1 MNLVIVESPAKAK
14 TINKYLGDD
23 YIVLASYGHIR
34 DLPSKN
40 GSVDPEN
47 DFKMEWEVDSFSKK
61 YLKDITD
68 AAKNS
73 SKIILAT
80 DPDREGEAIAWH
92 VKEYLNE
99 KKLIKDKHVE
109 RVVFNEITKK
119 AVINGIENPRQI
131 EPLLVD
137 AYMARRALDYLVGF
151 NISPI
156 LWTKLPGSKSAGR
169 VQSVALKLITE
180 REHEIELFN
189 PQEFWTLSVKFTD
202 NNKNQLLSSITQLDG
217 SKIEKFSFKDKAE
230 IDKAIKDFKSKKFI
244 ITDISS
250 KVVNRNPLGPFTT
263 STLQQ
268 VASGKLGFGASR
280 TMQIAQ
286 KLYQGIEIEGETIGL
301 ITYMRTDGTNLS
313 SDAIDSFR
321 SYIKNEFGKEYLP
334 ETSINYTGK
343 KAKNAQEAHE
353 AIRPTDIM
361 RTPDIIKKYLSP
373 DQNKLY
379 DLIWC
384 RALSSQMETAKFD
397 RNTITISTEDNQT
410 KCKASGS
417 VIKFDGFL
425 KILKDNK
432 KDEDEEILPKMTKGP
447 VNIEALLD
455 EQHFTQPPPR
465 YSEASLVKKLEE
477 LGIGRPSTY
486 ASIISVI
493 STRGYAEAI
502 NKRFHPTDRGKLI
515 SAFLEKLFSKYVDYN
530 FTASLE
536 NQLDEIT
543 TGKEGWL
550 KVLEMFW
557 KDFNQNVSAVKEKRT
572 REVLDLLNESLG
584 SLIFE
589 RGKDGNVDRNCKLC
603 DTGSLSLKNSFRGGA
618 FIGCSNYPDCK
629 FTRPLSKAKAAAQS
643 QLAEPKFIG
652 KHDNGNDMF
661 LKNGRF
667 GPYIQYEKNE
677 EIAEKIIESKKK
689 KKKKKK
695 NDKPDNNF
703 KNVSIPK
710 GVTLESVD
718 LDRAKFLCSLPK
730 ILGINPENQKDIIL
744 NSGRFGPYLKCENK
758 SARIENVEEI
768 FSIGLNRAISLIA
781 EAKPGRMSS
790 SIIKDLGEH
799 PEDKKPVRIM
809 KGQYGPY
816 IKYKSLNATIPEEK
830 DPLEINMEEALILI
844 EKRKEYDKTKKIKNE
859 EKNEKINNIDYV
871 FKYSFM
877 FIY

>member
-14 TINKYLGDD
+14 TINKYLGDN
-23 YIVLASYGHIR
+23 YKVLASYGHIR

-40 GSVDPEN
+40 GSVNPDQ

-61 YLKDITD
+61 YLKEITD
-68 AAKNS
+68 AAKDS

-99 KKLIKDKHVE
+99 KKLLKDKEIE

-119 AVINGIENPRQI
+119 AVIQGIENPRQI

-180 REHEIELFN
+180 REHAIESFK
-189 PQEFWTLSVKFTD
+189 PEEFWTLSIKFADTANQNFTASISQLD
-202 NNKNQLLSSITQLDG
+202 NN
-217 SKIEKFSFKDKAE
+217 KIEKFSFRNKEE
-230 IDKAIKDFKSKKFI
+230 INKAISSINKKKFS

-250 KVVNRNPLGPFTT
+250 KIVNRNPSGPFTT

-268 VASGKLGFGASR
+268 TASSRLGFGASR

-286 KLYQGIEIEGETIGL
+286 KLYQGIEMEGETIGL

-313 SDAIDSFR
+313 KDAVTSIR
-321 SYIKNEFGKEYLP
+321 NYIQKEIGNEYLP
-334 ETSINYTGK
+334 KDVLNYSGK

-353 AIRPTDIM
+353 AIRPTDII
-361 RTPDIIKKYLSP
+361 RTPQSVKKYLST

-379 DLIWC
+379 DLIWS
-384 RALSSQMETAKFD
+384 RALSSQMESAKFD
-397 RNTITISTEDNQT
+397 RNTITITSDNNDT
-410 KCKASGS
+410 ICKASGS
-417 VIKFDGFL
+417 VLKFDGFL
-425 KILKDNK
+425 KIYNNQSKDD
-432 KDEDEEILPKMTKGP
+432 DETILPAVSKGP
-447 VNIEALLD
+447 INIEALID
-455 EQHFTQPPPR
+455 EQHYTQPPPR

-486 ASIISVI
+486 ASIISTI
-493 STRGYAEAI
+493 ANRGYAEI
-502 NKRFHPTDRGKLI
+502 LNKRFFPTDRGKLI

-530 FTASLE
+530 FTAGLE
-536 NQLDEIT
+536 DQLDEIT
-543 TGKEGWL
+543 TGKESWI
-550 KVLEMFW
+550 KVLELFW
-557 KDFNQNVSAVKEKRT
+557 KDFNNNVSEVKEKRT
-572 REVLDLLNESLG
+572 REVLDLLNDSLG
-584 SLIFE
+584 ELIFD
-589 RGKDGNVDRNCKLC
+589 KDNEGNVVRKCQLC
-603 DTGSLSLKNSFRGGA
+603 SSGTLSLKNSFRGGA
-618 FIGCSNYPDCK
+618 FIGCSNYPECK
-629 FTRPLSKAKAAAQS
+629 FTRPLSKAKAAAQA

-652 KHDNGNDMF
+652 KHENGNDIY

-667 GPYIQYEKNE
+667 GPYLQYEKIPSDIE
-677 EIAEKIIESKKK
+677 VEKISKKK
-689 KKKKKK
+689 KKTKKLKSDV
-695 NDKPDNNF
+695 NELL

-710 GVTLESVD
+710 GLELESIN
-718 LDRAKFLCSLPK
+718 LEKAQFLCSLPK
-730 ILGINPENQKDIIL
+730 SLGINPDNQKEITL
-744 NSGRFGPYLKCENK
+744 NVGRFGPYLKCENK

-768 FSIGLNRAISLIA
+768 FSIGLNRAITLIA

-790 SIIKDLGEH
+790 SMIKDLGEH
-799 PEDKKPVRIM
+799 PEDKKPVRVM

-830 DPLEINMEEALILI
+830 DPTELTMEEALILI
-844 EKRKEYDKTKKIKNE
+844 EKRKEYDKSKKSKG
-859 EKNEKINNIDYV
+859 KK
-871 FKYSFM
+871 KK
-877 FIY
+877 

>member
-14 TINKYLGDD
+14 TINKYLGDN
-23 YIVLASYGHIR
+23 YKVLASYGHIR

-40 GSVDPEN
+40 GSVDPDQ

-61 YLKDITD
+61 YLKEITD
-68 AAKNS
+68 AAKDS

-99 KKLIKDKHVE
+99 KKLLKDKEIE

-119 AVINGIENPRQI
+119 AVIQGIENPRQI

-180 REHEIELFN
+180 REHEIESFQ
-189 PQEFWTLSVKFTD
+189 PEEFWTLSVNFTD
-202 NNKNQLLSSITQLDG
+202 QKKQKITASISQLDNN
-217 SKIEKFSFKDKAE
+217 KIEKFSFRNKNE
-230 IDKAIKDFKSKKFI
+230 INKAISSINKKKFS

-250 KVVNRNPLGPFTT
+250 KVINRNPSGPFTT

-268 VASGKLGFGASR
+268 TASSRLGFGASR

-313 SDAIDSFR
+313 KDAVSSFR
-321 SYIKNEFGKEYLP
+321 NYIQKEIGDDYLP
-334 ETSINYTGK
+334 KDALNYSGK

-353 AIRPTDIM
+353 AIRPTDII
-361 RTPDIIKKYLSP
+361 RTPLSIKKYLSS

-379 DLIWC
+379 DLIWS
-384 RALSSQMETAKFD
+384 RALSSQMESAKFD
-397 RNTITISTEDNQT
+397 RNTITITSDNSDT
-410 KCKASGS
+410 ICKASGS
-417 VIKFDGFL
+417 VLKFDGFL
-425 KILKDNK
+425 KIYNNQSKDD
-432 KDEDEEILPKMTKGP
+432 DENILPAVSKGP
-447 VNIEALLD
+447 INIEALLD
-455 EQHFTQPPPR
+455 EQHYTQPPPR

-486 ASIISVI
+486 ASIISTI
-493 STRGYAEAI
+493 ANRGYAEI
-502 NKRFHPTDRGKLI
+502 LNKRFFPTDRGKLI

-530 FTASLE
+530 FTAGLE
-536 NQLDEIT
+536 DQLDEIT
-543 TGKEGWL
+543 TGKESWI
-550 KVLEMFW
+550 KVLELFW
-557 KDFNQNVSAVKEKRT
+557 KDFNNNVSEVKEKRT
-572 REVLDLLNESLG
+572 REVLDLLNDSLG
-584 SLIFE
+584 ELIFD
-589 RGKDGNVDRNCKLC
+589 KDDKGNVVRKCQLC
-603 DTGSLSLKNSFRGGA
+603 NSGTLSLKNSFRGGA
-618 FIGCSNYPDCK
+618 FIGCSNYPECK
-629 FTRPLSKAKAAAQS
+629 FTRPLSKAKAAAQA
-643 QLAEPKFIG
+643 QLAEPKLIG
-652 KHDNGNDMF
+652 KHDNGNDIY

-667 GPYIQYEKNE
+667 GPYLQYEKIQTEE
-677 EIAEKIIESKKK
+677 EIEKKTKKK
-689 KKKKKK
+689 KKVKKSKS
-695 NDKPDNNF
+695 NINELL

-710 GVTLESVD
+710 GLELESID
-718 LDRAKFLCSLPK
+718 LEKAQFLCSLPK
-730 ILGINPENQKDIIL
+730 SLGINPDNQKEITL
-744 NSGRFGPYLKCENK
+744 NTGRFGPYLKCENK
-758 SARIENVEEI
+758 SARIENIEEI
-768 FSIGLNRAISLIA
+768 FSIGLNRAITLIA

-799 PEDKKPVRIM
+799 PEDKKPVRVM

-830 DPLEINMEEALILI
+830 DPTELTMDEALILI
-844 EKRKEYDKTKKIKNE
+844 EKRKEYDKTKKSK
-859 EKNEKINNIDYV
+859 KRKL
-871 FKYSFM
+871 K
-877 FIY
+877 

>member
-14 TINKYLGDD
+14 TINKYLGNN
-23 YIVLASYGHIR
+23 YVVLASYGHIR

-47 DFKMEWEVDSFSKK
+47 NFKMEWEVDSFSKK
-61 YLKDITD
+61 YLKEITD
-68 AAKNS
+68 AAKDS

-119 AVINGIENPRQI
+119 AVIYGIENPRQI

-169 VQSVALKLITE
+169 VQSVALRLITQ

-189 PQEFWTLSVKFTD
+189 PQEFWTLSVEFSD
-202 NNKNQLLSSITQLDG
+202 ENKNKITSSISQLNG
-217 SKIEKFSFKDKAE
+217 SKIEKFSFKSKTE
-230 IDKAIKDFKSKKFI
+230 IDKAIAEVKFKNFL

-250 KVVNRNPLGPFTT
+250 KIINRNPSGPFTT

-268 VASGKLGFGASR
+268 VSSGRLGFGASR

-286 KLYQGIEIEGETIGL
+286 KLYQGIEINGETIGL

-313 SDAIDSFR
+313 KDAIGTFR
-321 SYIKNEFGKEYLP
+321 LYIQNEFGKEYLP
-334 ETSINYTGK
+334 PSPLNYAGK

-353 AIRPTDIM
+353 AIRPTDILKSPE
-361 RTPDIIKKYLSP
+361 TIKKYLSP
-373 DQNKLY
+373 DQYKLY
-379 DLIWC
+379 DLIWN
-384 RALSSQMETAKFD
+384 RALSSQMESAKFD
-397 RNTITISTEDNQT
+397 RNTITISSDDGRTI
-410 KCKASGS
+410 CKASGS
-417 VIKFDGFL
+417 VVKFDGFL
-425 KILKDNK
+425 KVMKDNK
-432 KDEDEEILPKMTKGP
+432 KDEEEILPEMSKGP
-447 VNIEALLD
+447 VNIDSLLD

-493 STRGYAEAI
+493 STRGYAETI
-502 NKRFHPTDRGKLI
+502 SKRFHPTDRGKLI

-530 FTASLE
+530 FTAGLE
-536 NQLDEIT
+536 NQLDDIT
-543 TGKEGWL
+543 TGKEGWI

-557 KDFNQNVSAVKEKRT
+557 KDFNQNVSDVKEKRT
-572 REVLDLLNESLG
+572 REVLDLLNDSLG

-589 RGKDGNVDRNCKLC
+589 RGKDGNIDRKCQLCK
-603 DTGSLSLKNSFRGGA
+603 DGSLSLKNSFRGGA
-618 FIGCSNYPDCK
+618 FIGCSNYPECK

-643 QLAEPKFIG
+643 KLAEPKLIG
-652 KHDNGNDMF
+652 KHLNGNDMY

-667 GPYIQYEKNE
+667 GPYIQYEKIKE
-677 EIAEKIIESKKK
+677 VDEKITETKKK
-689 KKKKKK
+689 KKKTKMKK
-695 NDKPDNNF
+695 NTKEDNNV

-710 GVTLESVD
+710 GITLESIN

-730 ILGINPENQKDIIL
+730 ILGVNPENQKDIIL
-744 NSGRFGPYLKCENK
+744 NTGRFGPYLKCENK
-758 SARIENVEEI
+758 SSRIENVEEI
-768 FSIGLNRAISLIA
+768 FSIGLNRAITLIA
-781 EAKPGRMSS
+781 EAKPGRMSA

-799 PEDKKPVRIM
+799 PEDKKPVRVL

-830 DPLEINMEEALILI
+830 DPLELNMEEALILI
-844 EKRKEYDKTKKIKNE
+844 EKRKEYDKNKKSK
-859 EKNEKINNIDYV
+859 KRK
-871 FKYSFM
+871 KGK
-877 FIY
+877 

>member
-14 TINKYLGDD
+14 TINKYLGKD
-23 YIVLASYGHIR
+23 YKVLASYGHIR

-40 GSVDPEN
+40 GSVDPDDN
-47 DFKMEWEVDSFSKK
+47 FKMLWEVDGFSRK
-61 YLKDITD
+61 YLKEITD
-68 AAKNS
+68 AAKDS

-99 KKLIKDKHVE
+99 KKLLKDKHIE

-119 AVINGIENPRQI
+119 AVTHGIDNPRQI

-180 REHEIELFN
+180 REHEIELFK
-189 PQEFWTLSVKFTD
+189 PEEFWTLNIKFND
-202 NNKNQLLSSITQLDG
+202 NNKNSFTANISQLNN
-217 SKIEKFSFKDKAE
+217 KKVEKFSFKNKSD
-230 IDKAIKDFKSKKFI
+230 INKAIDDIKTKKFNI
-244 ITDISS
+244 SDIST
-250 KVVNRNPLGPFTT
+250 KVVSRNPSGPFTT

-268 VASGKLGFGASR
+268 ISSGRLGFGASR

-286 KLYQGIEIEGETIGL
+286 RLYQGIEIDGETIGL
-301 ITYMRTDGTNLS
+301 ITYIRTDGANIS
-313 SDAIDSFR
+313 KDAVPLFR
-321 SYIKNEFGKEYLP
+321 DYIKKEYGDEYLP
-334 ETSINYTGK
+334 KEPLNYSGK

-353 AIRPTDIM
+353 AIRPTDII
-361 RTPDIIKKYLSP
+361 RSPDKIKKYLSS

-379 DLIWC
+379 DLIWS
-384 RALSSQMETAKFD
+384 RALSSQMESAKFD
-397 RNTITISTEDNQT
+397 RNTITINSNDDGTI
-410 KCKASGS
+410 CKASGS

-425 KILKDNK
+425 KVFKDQK
-432 KDEDEEILPKMTKGP
+432 KDDSHKILPEVSKGS
-447 VNIEALLD
+447 VNIEELID

-493 STRGYAEAI
+493 STRGYAETI
-502 NKRFHPTDRGKLI
+502 SKRFHPTDRGKLI

-530 FTASLE
+530 FTAGLE
-536 NQLDEIT
+536 NQLDDIT
-543 TGKEGWL
+543 AGKEGWI

-557 KDFNQNVSAVKEKRT
+557 KDFNKNVSDVKEKRT
-572 REVLDLLNESLG
+572 REVLDLLNDSLG

-589 RGKDGNVDRNCKLC
+589 RDSDGNIDRKCKLC
-603 DTGSLSLKNSFRGGA
+603 ENGSLSLKNSFRGGA

-629 FTRPLSKAKAAAQS
+629 FTRPLSKAKAAQQS
-643 QLAEPKFIG
+643 QLAEPKLIG
-652 KHDNGNDMF
+652 KHDNGNDMY

-667 GPYIQYEKNE
+667 GPYIQYEIIPE
-677 EIAEKIIESKKK
+677 VVSEVAEKKKTKKK
-689 KKKKKK
+689 KVKKEISNLK
-695 NDKPDNNF
+695 NI
-703 KNVSIPK
+703 SIPK
-710 GVTLESVD
+710 GISIESVD
-718 LDRAKFLCSLPK
+718 MVRAKFLCSLPK
-730 ILGINPENQKDIIL
+730 SLGINPENQKEIFL

-768 FSIGLNRAISLIA
+768 FSIGLNRAITLIA

-790 SIIKDLGEH
+790 SMIKDLGEH
-799 PEDKKPVRIM
+799 PEDKKPVRVM

-830 DPLEINMEEALILI
+830 DPVEITMDDALILI
-844 EKRKEYDKTKKIKNE
+844 EKRKEYDKNKKRK
-859 EKNEKINNIDYV
+859 K
-871 FKYSFM
+871 
-877 FIY
+877 

>member
-23 YIVLASYGHIR
+23 YKVLASYGHIR

-40 GSVDPEN
+40 GSVDPDQ

-61 YLKDITD
+61 YLKEITD
-68 AAKNS
+68 AAKDS

-99 KKLIKDKHVE
+99 KKLLKDKEIE

-119 AVINGIENPRQI
+119 AVIQGIENPRQI
-131 EPLLVD
+131 EPHLVD

-180 REHEIELFN
+180 REHEIESFK
-189 PQEFWTLSVKFTD
+189 PEEFWTLSINFLDQNNKKITASISQLD
-202 NNKNQLLSSITQLDG
+202 NN
-217 SKIEKFSFKDKAE
+217 KIEKFSFRNKVE
-230 IDKAIKDFKSKKFI
+230 INKAIESINKKKFSI
-244 ITDISS
+244 SDISS
-250 KVVNRNPLGPFTT
+250 KVVNRNPSGPFTT

-268 VASGKLGFGASR
+268 TASNRLGFGASR

-313 SDAIDSFR
+313 KDAVSTFR
-321 SYIKNEFGKEYLP
+321 DYIQKEIGNEYLP
-334 ETSINYTGK
+334 KDALNYSGK

-353 AIRPTDIM
+353 AIRPTDII
-361 RTPDIIKKYLSP
+361 RTPQSVKKYLST

-379 DLIWC
+379 DLIWS
-384 RALSSQMETAKFD
+384 RALSSQMESAKFD
-397 RNTITISTEDNQT
+397 RNTITINSDNNDT
-410 KCKASGS
+410 ICKASGS
-417 VIKFDGFL
+417 VLKFDGFL
-425 KILKDNK
+425 KIYNNQNK
-432 KDEDEEILPKMTKGP
+432 GEDENILPAVSKGP
-447 VNIEALLD
+447 INIESLLD
-455 EQHFTQPPPR
+455 EQHYTQPPPR

-486 ASIISVI
+486 ASIISTI
-493 STRGYAEAI
+493 ANRGYAEI
-502 NKRFHPTDRGKLI
+502 LNKRFFPTDRGKLI

-530 FTASLE
+530 FTAGLE
-536 NQLDEIT
+536 DQLDEIT
-543 TGKEGWL
+543 SGKENWI
-550 KVLEMFW
+550 KVLELFW
-557 KDFNQNVSAVKEKRT
+557 RDFNNNVSEVKEKRT
-572 REVLDLLNESLG
+572 REVLDLLNDSLG
-584 SLIFE
+584 DLVFD
-589 RGKDGNVDRNCKLC
+589 KDKEGNIVRKCQLC
-603 DTGSLSLKNSFRGGA
+603 SKGTLSLKNSFRGGA
-618 FIGCSNYPDCK
+618 FIGCSNYPECK
-629 FTRPLSKAKAAAQS
+629 FTRPLSKEKAAAQA
-643 QLAEPKFIG
+643 QLAEPKLIG
-652 KHDNGNDMF
+652 KHSNGNDIF

-667 GPYIQYEKNE
+667 GPYLQFKQK
-677 EIAEKIIESKKK
+677 AEDIKTENIVN

-695 NDKPDNNF
+695 NDTDVNDLL

-710 GVTLESVD
+710 GLELRNID
-718 LDRAKFLCSLPK
+718 LEKAKFLCSLPK
-730 ILGINPENQKDIIL
+730 SLGTNPDNQKEITL
-744 NSGRFGPYLKCENK
+744 NTGRFGPYLKCENK
-758 SARIENVEEI
+758 SARIENVEDI
-768 FSIGLNRAISLIA
+768 FSIGLNRAITLIA

-790 SIIKDLGEH
+790 SMIKDLGEH

-830 DPLEINMEEALILI
+830 DPIELNMEDALILI
-844 EKRKEYDKTKKIKNE
+844 EKRKEYDKTKKRK
-859 EKNEKINNIDYV
+859 KK
-871 FKYSFM
+871 
-877 FIY
+877 

>member
-14 TINKYLGDD
+14 TINKYLGDN
-23 YIVLASYGHIR
+23 YKVLASYGHIR

-40 GSVDPEN
+40 GSVDPDQ

-61 YLKDITD
+61 YLKEITD
-68 AAKNS
+68 AAKDS

-99 KKLIKDKHVE
+99 KKLLKDKEIE

-119 AVINGIENPRQI
+119 AVIQGIENPRQI

-180 REHEIELFN
+180 REHEIESFQ
-189 PQEFWTLSVKFTD
+189 PEEFWTLSVNFTD
-202 NNKNQLLSSITQLDG
+202 QKKQKITASISQLDNN
-217 SKIEKFSFKDKAE
+217 KIEKFSFRNKNE
-230 IDKAIKDFKSKKFI
+230 IDKAISSINKKKFS

-250 KVVNRNPLGPFTT
+250 KVINRNPSGPFTT

-268 VASGKLGFGASR
+268 TASSRLGFGASR

-313 SDAIDSFR
+313 KDAVSSFR
-321 SYIKNEFGKEYLP
+321 NYIQKEIGDDYLP
-334 ETSINYTGK
+334 KDALNYSGK

-353 AIRPTDIM
+353 AIRPTDII
-361 RTPDIIKKYLSP
+361 RTPLSIKKYLSS

-379 DLIWC
+379 DLIWS
-384 RALSSQMETAKFD
+384 RALSSQMESAKFD
-397 RNTITISTEDNQT
+397 RNTITITSDNNDT
-410 KCKASGS
+410 ICKASGS
-417 VIKFDGFL
+417 VLKFDGFL
-425 KILKDNK
+425 KIYNHQSKDD
-432 KDEDEEILPKMTKGP
+432 DENILPAVSKGP
-447 VNIEALLD
+447 INIEALLD
-455 EQHFTQPPPR
+455 EQHYTQPPPR

-486 ASIISVI
+486 ASIISTI
-493 STRGYAEAI
+493 ANRGYAEI
-502 NKRFHPTDRGKLI
+502 LNKRFFPTDRGKLI

-530 FTASLE
+530 FTAGLE
-536 NQLDEIT
+536 DQLDEIT
-543 TGKEGWL
+543 TGKESWI
-550 KVLEMFW
+550 KVLELFW
-557 KDFNQNVSAVKEKRT
+557 KDFNNNVSEVKEKRT

-584 SLIFE
+584 ELIFDKDDK
-589 RGKDGNVDRNCKLC
+589 GKVVRKCQLC
-603 DTGSLSLKNSFRGGA
+603 NSGTLSLKNSFRGGA
-618 FIGCSNYPDCK
+618 FIGCSNYPECK
-629 FTRPLSKAKAAAQS
+629 FTRPLSKAKAAAQA
-643 QLAEPKFIG
+643 QLAEPKLIG
-652 KHDNGNDMF
+652 KHDNGNDIY

-667 GPYIQYEKNE
+667 GPYLQYEKIQTEE
-677 EIAEKIIESKKK
+677 EIEKNTKKK
-689 KKKKKK
+689 KKVKKSKS
-695 NDKPDNNF
+695 NINELL

-710 GVTLESVD
+710 GLELESID
-718 LDRAKFLCSLPK
+718 LEKAQFLCSLPK
-730 ILGINPENQKDIIL
+730 SLGINPDNQKEITL
-744 NSGRFGPYLKCENK
+744 NTGRFGPYLKCENK
-758 SARIENVEEI
+758 SARIENIEEI
-768 FSIGLNRAISLIA
+768 FSIGLNRAITLIA

-799 PEDKKPVRIM
+799 PEDKKPVRVM

-830 DPLEINMEEALILI
+830 DPTELTMDEALILI
-844 EKRKEYDKTKKIKNE
+844 EKRKEYDKTKKSKKGNQNE
-859 EKNEKINNIDYV
+859 L
-871 FKYSFM
+871 
-877 FIY
+877 

>member
-23 YIVLASYGHIR
+23 YKVLASYGHIR

-40 GSVDPEN
+40 GSVDPDQ

-61 YLKDITD
+61 YLKEITD
-68 AAKNS
+68 AAKDS

-99 KKLIKDKHVE
+99 KKLLKDKEIE

-119 AVINGIENPRQI
+119 AVIQGIENPRQI
-131 EPLLVD
+131 EPHLVD

-180 REHEIELFN
+180 REHEIESFK
-189 PQEFWTLSVKFTD
+189 PEEFWTLSVKFKDQNNQQITASINQLD
-202 NNKNQLLSSITQLDG
+202 NN
-217 SKIEKFSFKDKAE
+217 KIEKFSFRNKEE
-230 IDKAIKDFKSKKFI
+230 INKAIISINKKKFN

-250 KVVNRNPLGPFTT
+250 KVVNRNPSGPFTT

-268 VASGKLGFGASR
+268 TASSRLGFGASR

-286 KLYQGIEIEGETIGL
+286 RLYQGIDIEGDTIGL

-313 SDAIDSFR
+313 KDAVSAFR
-321 SYIKNEFGKEYLP
+321 DYIQKEIGNEYLP
-334 ETSINYTGK
+334 KDALNYSGK

-353 AIRPTDIM
+353 AIRPTDII
-361 RTPDIIKKYLSP
+361 RTPQSVKKYLST

-379 DLIWC
+379 DLIWS
-384 RALSSQMETAKFD
+384 RALSSQMESAKFD
-397 RNTITISTEDNQT
+397 RNTITITSENNDTI
-410 KCKASGS
+410 CKASGS
-417 VIKFDGFL
+417 VLKFDGFL
-425 KILKDNK
+425 KIYNNQSKDD
-432 KDEDEEILPKMTKGP
+432 DENILPSVSKGLI
-447 VNIEALLD
+447 NIEALID
-455 EQHFTQPPPR
+455 EQHYTQPPPR

-486 ASIISVI
+486 ASIISTI
-493 STRGYAEAI
+493 ANRGYAEI
-502 NKRFHPTDRGKLI
+502 LNKRFFPTDRGKLI

-530 FTASLE
+530 FTAGLE
-536 NQLDEIT
+536 DQLDEIT
-543 TGKEGWL
+543 TGKESWI
-550 KVLEMFW
+550 KVLELFW
-557 KDFNQNVSAVKEKRT
+557 KDFNNNVSEVKEKRT

-584 SLIFE
+584 SLVFDKD
-589 RGKDGNVDRNCKLC
+589 KDGNIVRKCQLC
-603 DTGSLSLKNSFRGGA
+603 NDGTLSLKNSFRGGA
-618 FIGCSNYPDCK
+618 FIGCSNYPECK
-629 FTRPLSKAKAAAQS
+629 FTRPLSKVKAAAQA
-643 QLAEPKFIG
+643 QLAEPKLIG
-652 KHDNGNDMF
+652 KHENGNDIY

-667 GPYIQYEKNE
+667 GPYLQYEKIPTE
-677 EIAEKIIESKKK
+677 IESEKTTKKK
-689 KKKKKK
+689 KKSKKSKSDV
-695 NDKPDNNF
+695 NELL

-710 GVTLESVD
+710 GLELESID
-718 LDRAKFLCSLPK
+718 LEKAQFLCSLPK
-730 ILGINPENQKDIIL
+730 SLGINPDNQKEITL
-744 NSGRFGPYLKCENK
+744 NTGRFGPYLKCENK
-758 SARIENVEEI
+758 SARIENIEEI
-768 FSIGLNRAISLIA
+768 FSIGLNRAITLIA

-790 SIIKDLGEH
+790 SMIKDLGEH
-799 PEDKKPVRIM
+799 PEDKKPVRVM

-830 DPLEINMEEALILI
+830 DPTELTMEEALILI
-844 EKRKEYDKTKKIKNE
+844 EKRKEYDKTKKRK
-859 EKNEKINNIDYV
+859 K
-871 FKYSFM
+871 
-877 FIY
+877 

>member
-14 TINKYLGDD
+14 TINKYLGKD
-23 YIVLASYGHIR
+23 YKVLASYGHIR

-40 GSVDPEN
+40 GSVDPDDN
-47 DFKMEWEVDSFSKK
+47 FKMIWEVDSFSRK
-61 YLKDITD
+61 YLKEITD
-68 AAKNS
+68 AAKDS

-99 KKLIKDKHVE
+99 KKLLKDKHIE

-119 AVINGIENPRQI
+119 AVTHGIDNPRQI

-180 REHEIELFN
+180 REHEIELFK
-189 PQEFWTLSVKFTD
+189 PEEFWTLNIKFND
-202 NNKNQLLSSITQLDG
+202 NNKNSFTANISQLNN
-217 SKIEKFSFKDKAE
+217 KKVEKFSFKNKSD
-230 IDKAIKDFKSKKFI
+230 INKAIDDIKTKKFSI
-244 ITDISS
+244 SDIST
-250 KVVNRNPLGPFTT
+250 KVVSRNPSGPFTT

-268 VASGKLGFGASR
+268 ISSGRLGFGASR

-286 KLYQGIEIEGETIGL
+286 RLYQGIEIDGETIGL
-301 ITYMRTDGTNLS
+301 ITYIRTDGANIS
-313 SDAIDSFR
+313 KDAVPLFR
-321 SYIKNEFGKEYLP
+321 DYIKKEYGDEYLP
-334 ETSINYTGK
+334 KEPLNYSGK

-353 AIRPTDIM
+353 AIRPTDII
-361 RTPDIIKKYLSP
+361 RSPDKIKKYLSS

-379 DLIWC
+379 DLIWS
-384 RALSSQMETAKFD
+384 RALSSQMESAKFD
-397 RNTITISTEDNQT
+397 RNTITINSNDDGTI
-410 KCKASGS
+410 CKASGS

-425 KILKDNK
+425 KVFKDQK
-432 KDEDEEILPKMTKGP
+432 KDDSDKILPEVSKGS
-447 VNIEALLD
+447 VNIEELID

-493 STRGYAEAI
+493 STRGYAETI
-502 NKRFHPTDRGKLI
+502 SKRFHPTDRGKLI

-530 FTASLE
+530 FTAELE
-536 NQLDEIT
+536 NQLDDIT
-543 TGKEGWL
+543 AGKEDWI

-557 KDFNQNVSAVKEKRT
+557 KDFNKNVSDVKEKRT
-572 REVLDLLNESLG
+572 REVLDLLNDSLG

-589 RGKDGNVDRNCKLC
+589 RDSDGNIDRKCKLC
-603 DTGSLSLKNSFRGGA
+603 ENGSLSLKNSFRGGA

-629 FTRPLSKAKAAAQS
+629 FTRPLSKAKAAQQS
-643 QLAEPKFIG
+643 QLAEPKLIG
-652 KHDNGNDMF
+652 KHDNGNDMY

-667 GPYIQYEKNE
+667 GPYIQYEIIPE
-677 EIAEKIIESKKK
+677 VVSEVAEKKKTKKK
-689 KKKKKK
+689 KVKKEISNLK
-695 NDKPDNNF
+695 NI
-703 KNVSIPK
+703 SIPK
-710 GVTLESVD
+710 GISIESVD
-718 LDRAKFLCSLPK
+718 MVRAKFLCSLPK
-730 ILGINPENQKDIIL
+730 SLGINPENQKEIFL

-768 FSIGLNRAISLIA
+768 FSIGLNRAITLIA

-790 SIIKDLGEH
+790 SMIKDLGEH
-799 PEDKKPVRIM
+799 PEDKKPVRVM
-809 KGQYGPY
+809 KGKFGPY

-830 DPLEINMEEALILI
+830 DPNEINMEDALILI
-844 EKRKEYDKTKKIKNE
+844 EKRREYDKNRKKRK
-859 EKNEKINNIDYV
+859 K
-871 FKYSFM
+871 
-877 FIY
+877 